1 VFFQKNEKI
10 GGEEKANLKKISLLK
25 RRMEKK
31 MNKKVFF
38 KKLLAI
44 SLSLMLV
51 LTLGAFSGFSQEE
64 EKEIRIGAIVA
75 LSGPLSQFGPDW
87 LKAGEI
93 AVEDMNRVGGPLG
106 QKVKLYA
113 EDSETDVEEGIK
125 AAKKL
130 IPINKVIAIYG
141 PTSGVVVGIMDFCEN
156 NKVPVISGVS
166 GSSRLDKVGG
176 KYQYRTCSSDSY
188 EGIVDAA
195 FTYDEL
201 GIKRVSLITLND
213 EGTLSV
219 ARTFKEE
226 YKKLGGEILEDILVN
241 PGQATYMSSIELA
254 FKSKPEGV
262 MVSADMDVTAVIIK
276 EWQRAGY
283 GGKMLCGSDIGPGKF
298 VDNVEGVYY
307 TFIASDPNTIPY
319 QVFKAKFEALTSRG
333 LGYGVPNCYDAMV
346 LYGLAIQAAG
356 EATGE
361 AIAENMRRVAN
372 PPGVVVHSFA
382 DGKAALLLGQEINYE
397 GASGPCDFD
406 EYGNVSGGY
415 AKYVFD
421 SNGEGVLVKYY
432 PPGVLE

>member
-1 VFFQKNEKI
+1 VNK
-10 GGEEKANLKKISLLK
+10 KKIFF
-25 RRMEKK
+25 
-31 MNKKVFF
+31 NKV
-38 KKLLAI
+38 LVI
-44 SLSLMLV
+44 SLSLLLV
-51 LTLGAFSGFSQEE
+51 LGIFAGFSQAA

-93 AVEDMNRVGGPLG
+93 AVEDMNRVGGPVG
-106 QKVKLYA
+106 RKVKLYA

-141 PTSGVVVGIMDFCEN
+141 PTSGVVIGIMDFCEN

-176 KYQYRTCSSDSY
+176 KYQYRTCPSDSY
-188 EGIVDAA
+188 EGVVDAA

-201 GIKRVSLITLND
+201 GIKKVSLITAND

-219 ARTFKEE
+219 ARGFKEAYE
-226 YKKLGGEILEDILVN
+226 KLGGKILEDVVVN
-241 PGQATYMSSIELA
+241 PGQATYMSSIRLA
-254 FKSKPEGV
+254 FEANPEGV
-262 MVSADMDVTAVIIK
+262 LLSADMDVTATVIK
-276 EWQRAGY
+276 EWRRAGY
-283 GGKMLCGSDIGPGKF
+283 GGKMLCGSDVGPGKF
-298 VDNVEGVYY
+298 VDLAGKRNLEGVYY
-307 TFIASDPNTIPY
+307 TTIASDPNTVPY
-319 QVFKAKFEALTSRG
+319 QVFKMKFKALTGRE
-333 LGYGVPNCYDAMV
+333 LGYGVPNCYDAMT

-361 AIAENMRRVAN
+361 AIAENIHRVAN

-382 DGKAALLLGQEINYE
+382 EGKAELVLGNEINYE

-406 EYGNVSGGY
+406 EYGNVAGGY

-421 SNGEGVLVKYY
+421 SNGNGVLVKYY
-432 PPGVLE
+432 PAGSLK

>member
-1 VFFQKNEKI
+1 
-10 GGEEKANLKKISLLK
+10 
-25 RRMEKK
+25 M
-31 MNKKVFF
+31 
-38 KKLLAI
+38 
-44 SLSLMLV
+44 
-51 LTLGAFSGFSQEE
+51 LTLGAFAGFSQEE

-141 PTSGVVVGIMDFCEN
+141 PTSGVVVGIMDFCES

-226 YKKLGGEILEDILVN
+226 YKKLGGEILEDIVVN

-262 MVSADMDVTAVIIK
+262 MVSADMDVTAVI
-276 EWQRAGY
+276 
-283 GGKMLCGSDIGPGKF
+283 ML
-298 VDNVEGVYY
+298 V
-307 TFIASDPNTIPY
+307 
-319 QVFKAKFEALTSRG
+319 
-333 LGYGVPNCYDAMV
+333 
-346 LYGLAIQAAG
+346 
-356 EATGE
+356 
-361 AIAENMRRVAN
+361 
-372 PPGVVVHSFA
+372 
-382 DGKAALLLGQEINYE
+382 
-397 GASGPCDFD
+397 
-406 EYGNVSGGY
+406 
-415 AKYVFD
+415 
-421 SNGEGVLVKYY
+421 
-432 PPGVLE
+432 

>member
-1 VFFQKNEKI
+1 
-10 GGEEKANLKKISLLK
+10 
-25 RRMEKK
+25 
-31 MNKKVFF
+31 MNKKKIFF
-38 KKLLAI
+38 KKLLVI
-44 SLSLMLV
+44 SLSLMLA
-51 LTLGAFSGFSQEE
+51 LGAFAGFSQAA
-64 EKEIRIGAIVA
+64 EKEIRLGAIVA
-75 LSGPLSQFGPDW
+75 LSGPLSQYGPDW

-106 QKVKLYA
+106 LKVKLYA

-141 PTSGVVVGIMDFCEN
+141 PTSGVVVGIMDFCES

-176 KYQYRTCSSDSY
+176 KYQYRTCPSDSY

-201 GIKRVSLITLND
+201 GIKRVSLITLNE

-226 YKKLGGEILEDILVN
+226 YKKLGGKILEDIVVN
-241 PGQATYMSSIELA
+241 PGEATYMSSIRLA
-254 FKSKPEGV
+254 FEPKPEGV

-276 EWQRAGY
+276 EWRRAGY

-298 VDNVEGVYY
+298 VDLAGKGNVEGVYY

-319 QVFKAKFEALTSRG
+319 QVFKAKFEALTGRG

-406 EYGNVSGGY
+406 EYGNVAGGY